1 MPDSPQVPQPQGR
14 LGREVAADPLLSRIV
29 GIYENNAFDCD
40 DRSQSFW
47 AHRGLGRFP
56 SN

>member
-1 MPDSPQVPQPQGR
+1 LV
-14 LGREVAADPLLSRIV
+14 VAQRPEPEPSGNPRPAQKVGLMSRIV